1 VRAAPKSIERWQP
14 LAQAI
19 LPDVFQQ
26 ASESGIY
33 CSDTPMQFF
42 FALLPAVRNAHRA
55 DDQAFLLNA
64 YAFAHWCMT
73 QPEKELWN
81 PAGVGFY
88 EHIFDELPADA
99 VAPWIA
105 PRVFSD
111 MEALLAFRLGEKKA
125 AAVKASYVK
134 RTSPKEQKF
143 MSVISRA
150 EAELQV

>member
-1 VRAAPKSIERWQP
+1 VKATPKSTERWQP
-14 LAQAI
+14 LAEAI
-19 LPDVFQQ
+19 LPAVFQT
-26 ASESGIY
+26 ASEGGIY
-33 CSDTPMQFF
+33 PSGTPMQFF
-42 FALLPAVRNAHRA
+42 FALLPAVQNAHRA
-55 DDQAFLLNA
+55 GDQAFLLNA

-111 MEALLAFRLGEKKA
+111 IESLLALRLGEKKA
-125 AAVKASYVK
+125 AAVRASYD
-134 RTSPKEQKF
+134 RRISPKEQMF

-150 EAELQV
+150 ETELNV